1 MYSNSLIIHLNR
13 LSDPRGRLVVMARS
27 QKLNE
32 AALQRTLLLQE
43 HVVSRSQA
51 MACGITEGALRH
63 RTRPGGPWQRMLP
76 GVYLTLTGS
85 PTRRHREL
93 AALVYGGF
101 RSTLTGTAA
110 LRHHGVRVP
119 DMDIVTVLVPAARP
133 RPDRAFVRVWPTTRM
148 PDRVST
154 DRMIQFTRV
163 ARALADATRELGT
176 FREVRAVVADA
187 VQRGCCRVE
196 WLSEELSQVPRRH
209 SRALRQAL
217 AEVADGIRSV
227 AEGDLRDLI
236 GAAGLPMPL
245 FNASLYAGEGF
256 IAVADA
262 WWPDAG
268 VVVEVDSR
276 EWHLSPA
283 DWERTLRRNA
293 AMSARGIIVLHFT
306 PRQIREEP
314 ARVVA
319 EIRAALAAGRRRD
332 PLAVRASRA
341 TG

>member
-1 MYSNSLIIHLNR
+1 
-13 LSDPRGRLVVMARS
+13 MARS
-27 QKLNE
+27 QKLDQ
-32 AALQRTLLLQE
+32 AALERTLLLQE
-43 HVVSRSQA
+43 RVLSRSQA
-51 MACGITEGALRH
+51 LACGITEGALRH

-85 PTRRHREL
+85 PTQRHREL
-93 AALVYGGF
+93 AALLYAGS
-101 RSTLTGTAA
+101 RSILTGTAA
-110 LRHHGVRVP
+110 LRHHDIRVP
-119 DMDIVTVLVPAARP
+119 DRDIVTVLVPAARP
-133 RPDRAFVRVWPTTRM
+133 HPDRAFVRVWPTTRM
-148 PDRVST
+148 PERVCCDRA
-154 DRMIQFTRV
+154 IQFAMA
-163 ARALADATRELGT
+163 ARALADAARELET

-187 VQRGCCRVE
+187 VQRGCCRVG
-196 WLSEELSQVPRRH
+196 WLTEELSQVPRRH

-217 AEVADGIRSV
+217 AEVADGVRSV

-245 FNASLYAGEGF
+245 FNASLYAGKGF

-262 WWPDAG
+262 WWPGAG

-319 EIRAALAAGRRRD
+319 EIRGALAAGQRRD
-332 PLAVRASRA
+332 PLAIRAA
-341 TG
+341 QAG

>member
-1 MYSNSLIIHLNR
+1 MMSDLGAR
-13 LSDPRGRLVVMARS
+13 LRLMARS
-27 QKLNE
+27 TKLNE
-32 AALQRTLLLQE
+32 EALDRAIWLQE
-43 HVVSRSQA
+43 HVLSRRQA
-51 MACGITEGALRH
+51 MACGMTRGALRH
-63 RTRPGGPWQRMLP
+63 RTRQGGPWQRLLP
-76 GVYLTLTGS
+76 GVYLTATGS
-85 PTRRHREL
+85 PDRRQTEI
-93 AALVYGGF
+93 AALLYAGPKSV
-101 RSTLTGTAA
+101 LTGIAA
-110 LRHHGVRVP
+110 LRHYGVRVP
-119 DMDIVTVLVPAARP
+119 DNDGVTVLVPAQQARDS
-133 RPDRAFVRVWPTTRM
+133 RSFVRVWPTTRM

-154 DRMIQFTRV
+154 DRMIQFTRA
-163 ARALADATRELGT
+163 ARALADAARELGT
-176 FREVRAVVADA
+176 LREVRAVVADA

-196 WLSEELSQVPRRH
+196 WLTEELSQVPRRH

-217 AEVADGIRSV
+217 AEVGDGIRSV
-227 AEGDLRDLI
+227 AKGDLRDLI
-236 GAAGLPMPL
+236 AGAGLPMPL

-262 WWPDAG
+262 WWPEAG

-332 PLAVRASRA
+332 PLGIRA
-341 TG
+341 TPVAG

>member
-1 MYSNSLIIHLNR
+1 
-13 LSDPRGRLVVMARS
+13 MARS
-27 QKLNE
+27 TKLNE
-32 AALQRTLLLQE
+32 EALDRAIWLQE
-43 HVVSRSQA
+43 HVLSRKQA
-51 MACGITEGALRH
+51 MACGMTRGALRH
-63 RTRPGGPWQRMLP
+63 RTRPGGPWQRLLP
-76 GVYLTLTGS
+76 GVYLTATGS
-85 PTRRHREL
+85 PDRRQTEI
-93 AALVYGGF
+93 AALLYAGPKSV
-101 RSTLTGTAA
+101 LTGIAA
-110 LRHHGVRVP
+110 LRHYGVRVP
-119 DMDIVTVLVPAARP
+119 DNDGVTVLVPAQQARDS
-133 RPDRAFVRVWPTTRM
+133 RSFVRVWPTTRM

-154 DRMIQFTRV
+154 DRMIQFTRA
-163 ARALADATRELGT
+163 ARALADAARELGT

-196 WLSEELSQVPRRH
+196 WLTEELSQVPRRH

-217 AEVADGIRSV
+217 AEVGDGIRSV

-236 GAAGLPMPL
+236 AGAGLPMPL

-262 WWPDAG
+262 WWPEAG

-332 PLAVRASRA
+332 PLGIRA
-341 TG
+341 TPVAG